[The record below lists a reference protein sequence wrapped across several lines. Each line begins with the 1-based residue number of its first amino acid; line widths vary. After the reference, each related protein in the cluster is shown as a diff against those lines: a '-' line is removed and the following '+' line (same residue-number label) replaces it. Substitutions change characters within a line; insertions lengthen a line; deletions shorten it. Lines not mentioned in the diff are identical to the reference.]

1 MTNGEPL
8 VIRAAMKPLASL
20 RKPLKSV
27 NLRTKEE
34 MTAEIVRSDVCPVAA
49 AAVIGE
55 AVTAVVLADALTTK
69 FGGDSLRE
77 LKDNLARYVEHIRK
91 F

>member
-1 MTNGEPL
+1 M
-8 VIRAAMKPLASL
+8 R
-20 RKPLKSV
+20 
-27 NLRTKEE
+27 
-34 MTAEIVRSDVCPVAA
+34 AEIVRSDVCPIAA

-55 AVTAVVLADALTTK
+55 AVTAAVLADRMTVK

-77 LKDNLARYVEHIRK
+77 IKDNLSRYVEHVRD